1 MTRNIIFKGR
11 MGELFGEVHRLN
23 VKTIQEAVHAIDTM
37 KGGLKRYLVDCTEN
51 GVNFTVQRGEEFI
64 GHEEVG
70 LELGKDDIIISPIPA
85 GAGLSDVIKVII
97 GIALI
102 VGSFI
107 IDPTGMTAANLLKL
121 QAAMFTIGLNL
132 ALSGIIGLTMD
143 DPDELNEEKS
153 QMFNGPINNTKSG
166 IPVPLCYG
174 KMEVGGAV
182 VNFGFTQTRIKS
194 HTGYRFVSKSSSPNS
209 GTYSPGSPIFGDNNY
224 NWDAPVVEEAAE

>member
-51 GVNFTVQRGEEFI
+51 GINFTVQRGEEFI
-64 GHEEVG
+64 GHEEIG
-70 LELGKDDIIISPIPA
+70 LELGKNDIIISPIPA
-85 GAGLSDVIKVII
+85 GAGLSDFVKVII

-102 VGSFI
+102 VGSFFVPGLGPI
-107 IDPTGMTAANLLKL
+107 TQAQMA
-121 QAAMFTIGLNL
+121 AAMFTVGLNL

-153 QMFNGPINNTKSG
+153 TIFNGPINNTKSG

-209 GTYSPGSPIFGDNNY
+209 GTYSPGNPLFGNNNY
-224 NWDAPVVEEAAE
+224 NWDAPVVEEAEA